1 LDWQYAFSLRRSG
14 GWLKVLKKVFSLFI
28 FLFLPEVS
36 AQELITDRPD
46 QTESAVTVPLGS
58 LQIETG
64 FVYES
69 FHENSFDYENYS
81 IAGTLFRYGL
91 FENIELRFGT
101 AYLINKAGVT
111 NKGLGD
117 FLLGTKINFIKE
129 ESGLFD
135 FGMLIHAALPVGA
148 EAFKPG
154 YIEPELIA
162 SFSKTLSD
170 RFSMGFNAGGSLNS
184 ATDELIYIYTG
195 TVGIYLTDELSA
207 FLELYAS
214 FSTKIF
220 PEHYFDG
227 GFTYLLSENFQLDI
241 SGGKGISGI
250 ENLWFI
256 SSGISFRLLNE

>member
-1 LDWQYAFSLRRSG
+1 MQ
-14 GWLKVLKKVFSLFI
+14 VLKKVFTLFVFV
-28 FLFLPEVS
+28 FLQEVT

-46 QTESAVTVPLGS
+46 QTESAVTVPIGS

-69 FHENSFDYENYS
+69 FSENSFDYENYS

-129 ESGLFD
+129 DNGLFD
-135 FGMLIHAALPVGA
+135 FGLLIHAALPVGA

-154 YIEPELIA
+154 YTEPELIA
-162 SFSKTLSD
+162 SLSKTLSD
-170 RFSMGFNAGGSLNS
+170 RFSIGFNAGGSLNS
-184 ATDELIYIYTG
+184 TTDELVYIYTG
-195 TVGIYLTDELSA
+195 AVGISLTDELSA
-207 FLELYAS
+207 FLELYGS

-220 PEHYFDG
+220 PEHNFDG
-227 GFTYLLSENFQLDI
+227 GFTYLLSDDLQLDV
-241 SGGKGISGI
+241 SAGNGIAGI
-250 ENLWFI
+250 DSFWFI
-256 SSGISFRLLNE
+256 SSGISLRIKNL